1 MYFSYI
7 IVLYSFADIQ
17 HESMRKDVTIP
28 MDYELQKASM
38 WKRISAFLFD
48 FIMLG
53 IVAVLIAWGLS
64 ALTGYDGYSRT
75 VTDSY
80 ARYGEMYGVDLRI
93 SQTEYQALPEEEARK
108 VDAGYAALNEDQ
120 QAVRAFDMMLHLS
133 VLIISLSFF
142 FAYLIMEFILPL
154 KLGTGQTLGKRI
166 FGIGLMKTE
175 GVKVNGVTL
184 FIRAILG
191 KYAIETM
198 VPALILLMIY
208 WGTIGVVGPAVV
220 FLILLTEIILVIATR
235 TNSLIHDLLA
245 GTVVIDAASQ
255 RIFDTPEE
263 QAAYKARIAAELARK
278 EPY

>member
-1 MYFSYI
+1 
-7 IVLYSFADIQ
+7 
-17 HESMRKDVTIP
+17 

-93 SQTEYQALPEEEARK
+93 NQTEYQALPEEEARK

-142 FAYLIMEFILPL
+142 FAYLIMEFFVPL
-154 KLGTGQTLGKRI
+154 KLGTGQTLGKKI

-208 WGTIGVVGPAVV
+208 WGTIGVVGPAVI

-245 GTVVIDAASQ
+245 GTVVIDAGSQ

-263 QAAYKARIAAELARK
+263 MAAYKAKIAK
-278 EPY
+278 EMAQRQEY

>member
-93 SQTEYQALPEEEARK
+93 NQTEYQALPEEEARK

-154 KLGTGQTLGKRI
+154 KLGTGQTLGKKI

-175 GVKVNGVTL
+175 GVKVNGVAL

-263 QAAYKARIAAELARK
+263 MAAYKAKIAKELAQRQ
-278 EPY
+278 EY

>member
-28 MDYELQKASM
+28 MDYELEKASM

-80 ARYGEMYGVDLRI
+80 ARYGEMYGVELRI

-154 KLGTGQTLGKRI
+154 KLGTGQTLGKKI

-175 GVKVNGVTL
+175 GVKVNGVAL

-245 GTVVIDAASQ
+245 GTVVIDAGSQ

-263 QAAYKARIAAELARK
+263 MAAYKAKIAKELAQRQ
-278 EPY
+278 EY

>member
-1 MYFSYI
+1 MCFSYI

-93 SQTEYQALPEEEARK
+93 NQTEYQALPEEEARK

-154 KLGTGQTLGKRI
+154 KLGTGQTLGKKI

-245 GTVVIDAASQ
+245 GTVVIDAGSQ

-263 QAAYKARIAAELARK
+263 MAAYKAKIAK
-278 EPY
+278 EMAQRQDY